1 MLRFKELFVVDTNLF
16 IDDFLTFFSTDSSKD
31 FKTFLACNKGKQVGV
46 GRLSE
51 KKLNIFVCFAMVVS
65 RI

>member
-16 IDDFLTFFSTDSSKD
+16 IDDFLTFFSTDSSEE
-31 FKTFLACNKGKQVGV
+31 FKTFLASNKGEQVGV

-51 KKLNIFVCFAMVVS
+51 KKLNMFVSFAMVVS